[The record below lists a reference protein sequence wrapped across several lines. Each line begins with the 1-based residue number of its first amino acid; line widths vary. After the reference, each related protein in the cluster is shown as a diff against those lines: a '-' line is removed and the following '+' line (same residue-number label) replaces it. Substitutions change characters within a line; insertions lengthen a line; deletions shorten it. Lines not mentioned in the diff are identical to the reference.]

1 MIYISSDHRGLNLKD
16 YLVKELTT
24 EGVEITD
31 MGPKSMD
38 PEDDYPDYASLV
50 AKKVQENDQDKGIVI
65 CANGVGVSIT
75 ANKFNGI
82 RATLSWTPEHAQ
94 SSRKDDDSNVLA
106 LPSDYITKESALET
120 ALLWINTPFSNE
132 DRHIRRIKKIKD
144 IESKI

>member
-16 YLVKELTT
+16 FLVSELTT
-24 EGVEITD
+24 RGVEITD

-50 AKKVQENDQDKGIVI
+50 AKKIQENDQDKGIVI

-82 RATLSWTPEHAQ
+82 RASLSFTPQHAE
-94 SSRKDDDSNVLA
+94 SSRKDDNSNILA
-106 LPSDYITKESALET
+106 LPSDYITKEQALET
-120 ALLWINTPFSNE
+120 TLTWLNTPFSNE
-132 DRHIRRIKKIKD
+132 DRHIRRINKIKD
-144 IESKI
+144 IENNN